1 MNSYF
6 WCNQYSKSYNP
17 SGLKAPTS
25 VKLEPLFFLKT
36 NRSRFESIDSKTK
49 SEILLKI
56 RGFNLDD
63 LDVIA
68 PDVLEVR
75 IDLSSKTIKYLLNF
89 RFYTRENLTITGL
102 KRQSLVSGVKIY

>member
-1 MNSYF
+1 M
-6 WCNQYSKSYNP
+6 CNQYSKSYNP

-36 NRSRFESIDSKTK
+36 DRSRFESIDSKTK

-75 IDLSSKTIKYLLNF
+75 IDLSSKTILNF
-89 RFYTRENLTITGL
+89 RFCTRENLTITGL